1 MSYKY
6 VPSGV
11 FLLCDKGAGMGTL
24 TATNNSGVLVNEE
37 PMATDAD
44 LVPMLNVSSCGV
56 CSVLKGPCV
65 PQPIQWQ
72 DVKVDTVVGPAE
84 WHPLLDCSTLQCAIS
99 GKIRILFTR
108 ADAEAAQAAQAIH
121 EVAHVAKEASLWTLA
136 AGALCAVAGVACCL
150 TGVGVAAAPFLFA
163 ASAELFEVSAVTFE
177 AGIALDVAALAVEPN
192 LPNLGLV
199 VVDALTLGAGKLIGK
214 VVGKAINSFAAT
226 ELGERVVAKVF
237 PYTGF
242 GGDIVNF
249 EGRTT
254 TVLGKFR
261 DPITP
266 GTGTQVIVEKDL
278 AGNYIHEFTSG
289 GQNPGGINILDIPTP
304 EYNKLIDD
312 LGEVD
317 GNEMFWNTYNKPFL
331 DDAFASGHDVR
342 LLSDPANPLSRT
354 STYARELDNIQG
366 YTDKDGNWV
375 TGLAEQ
381 HGYTYNPATT
391 TYEPPVPTAPSPFPT
406 SPTVVV
412 QPPGPDDQPGH

>member
-11 FLLCDKGAGMGTL
+11 FLVCDKGAGPGTL
-24 TATNNSGVLVNEE
+24 TATNNAGVTINAE
-37 PMATDAD
+37 PLATDAD
-44 LVPMLNVSSCGV
+44 LVPLLNVSPCGL
-56 CSVLKGPCV
+56 CSILHAPCM
-65 PQPIQWQ
+65 PQLLQWQ
-72 DVKVDTVVGPAE
+72 DVKVDTVVGPGE
-84 WHPLLDCSTLQCAIS
+84 WHPLLDCSTIQCATG

-108 ADAEAAQAAQAIH
+108 ADAAAAGVADTLHEAG
-121 EVAHVAKEASLWTLA
+121 ETAKTASLLA
-136 AGALCAVAGVACCL
+136 LAGGALCAVAGVACCL
-150 TGVGVAAAPFLFA
+150 TGVGLAAAPFLFA
-163 ASAELFEVSAVTFE
+163 ASGALFETSAVTFE

-214 VVGKAINSFAAT
+214 VVGAVVNRVAAT
-226 ELGERVVAKVF
+226 ALGARVVAKVF

-242 GGDIVNF
+242 GGNIINF

-254 TVLGKFR
+254 TVLGKFM
-261 DPITP
+261 DPVDV
-266 GTGTQVIVEKDL
+266 GKGTQVIVEKDL

-304 EYNKLIDD
+304 EYEKLISDH
-312 LGEVD
+312 GVVK
-317 GNEMFWNTYNKPFL
+317 GNEIFWDTYNKPFL

-366 YTDKDGNWV
+366 YTDAAGNRV
-375 TGLAEQ
+375 PGLAEL
-381 HGYTYNPATT
+381 HGYTYNPATAT
-391 TYEPPVPTAPSPFPT
+391 FEPPVPQAYPTA
-406 SPTVVV
+406 PTVVL
-412 QPPGPDDQPGH
+412 QPNDPRH